1 MEIGLIAIGIAI
13 AIGVPAIGSALGQGR
28 ATASALEAMARQP
41 EMAGDLRT
49 TLILGLAFMETMTI
63 FGLLVALM
71 LLGNMG

>member
-1 MEIGLIAIGIAI
+1 MELGLIAIGIGI
-13 AIGVPAIGSALGQGR
+13 AIGFPALGSALGQGN
-28 ATASALEAMARQP
+28 ATKGALESMARQP

-71 LLGNMG
+71 LLGNM